1 MKQALSVVLMICL
14 LIFCSACSSQ
24 NQPGSSGTDQVST
37 TAKAESIPSEVE
49 NTEPESDN
57 SSESVEP
64 EATERKITLQING
77 QSYSAT
83 LYDTPLA
90 DALYDMLP
98 MTVSFEDYNRTEKIG
113 YLPDKQPLPTE
124 GTTDGFEPATGDLCY
139 YAPWGNLSLFYKS
152 FRYSND
158 LYSIGHV
165 DADMSFLSEIDESFT
180 ITFDKP

>member
-1 MKQALSVVLMICL
+1 MNGWRLWTTRS
-14 LIFCSACSSQ
+14 
-24 NQPGSSGTDQVST
+24 
-37 TAKAESIPSEVE
+37 TAKSNRNSRRNENETVSICSIDDLSADFLLCLFLAKSARQ
-49 NTEPESDN
+49 SDN
-57 SSESVEP
+57 FSESVEP
-64 EATERKITLQING
+64 EVTKRKINLQING
-77 QSYSAT
+77 QTYSAT

-98 MTVSFEDYNRTEKIG
+98 MMVSFEDYNRTEKIG
-113 YLPDKQPLPTE
+113 YLPDKQPLPIE
-124 GTTDGFEPATGDLCY
+124 GITDGFEPSTGDLCY

-152 FRYSND
+152 FRYSDN

>member
-1 MKQALSVVLMICL
+1 MKKVISVVLVICL
-14 LIFCSACSSQ
+14 LIFCSACSLQ

-37 TAKAESIPSEVE
+37 TAKAENIPPKVE

-57 SSESVEP
+57 FSESAES
-64 EATERKITLQING
+64 EATGRKISLQING
-77 QSYSAT
+77 QIYSAT

-98 MTVSFEDYNRTEKIG
+98 LTVSFEDYNRTEKIG
-113 YLPDKQPLPTE
+113 YLPDKQTLPTE
-124 GTTDGFEPATGDLCY
+124 EATDGFEPSSGDLCY

-152 FRYSND
+152 FRYSDN
-158 LYSIGHV
+158 LYSIGHA

-180 ITFDKP
+180 ITFTFS